1 VILVVGATGMLG
13 GVIVRRLLERGDQ
26 VRALVRDDTSERALI
41 KAGAQT
47 ARGDLR
53 DAASLASACDGI
65 STLITTANSAGR
77 GGEDNVDT
85 VDLEGNR
92 NLIEV
97 CHHGRLCSTL
107 AASASLSAGSRKRL
121 SNPSA
126 RAARAT
132 SNARQCS
139 RRR

>member
-13 GVIVRRLLERGDQ
+13 GAIVRRLLGRGDK
-26 VRALVRDDTSERALI
+26 VRVLVRDDTGERALTE
-41 KAGAQT
+41 AGART
-47 ARGDLR
+47 ARGDLK
-53 DAASLASACDGI
+53 DAASLARACDGI
-65 STLITTANSAGR
+65 STLITTANSAAR

-126 RAARAT
+126 GAVRAT